1 LADVVLPDG
10 AKIAYDEYDFT
21 APWEPAEPI
30 ILVHG
35 FSKNRRF
42 WYSWIPELAAHYRV
56 IRIDLRGHG
65 DSSPIARESF
75 QMGLRPF
82 SQDLAHVLDGLG
94 LKSAHFVM
102 AEFSSAVA
110 IDFANGFGD
119 RIRSL
124 TLPGFGHNYTAAT
137 YDSAEWARLASQEG
151 AEAWARATNKY
162 RLPADADP
170 KLREW
175 YIREQSRMPGWF
187 LAALFSWAPGL
198 DLTNQLAG
206 IKVPTLILAGS
217 AAAQGTIGQTRLA
230 ADAIPKCRLVVLDGM
245 PFNVMTA
252 APEQCVAATLQFLND
267 VRRRAP

>member
-1 LADVVLPDG
+1 MSKVGLPDG
-10 AKIAYDEYDFT
+10 ATIAYDEYDFT
-21 APWEPAEPI
+21 APWEAADPV

-42 WYSWIPELAAHYRV
+42 WYNWIPALAAQYRV
-56 IRIDLRGHG
+56 IRIDQRGHG
-65 DSSPIARESF
+65 DSSEVARDSF

-102 AEFSSAVA
+102 AEFTSAVA
-110 IDFANGFGD
+110 IDFANAFGD

-137 YDSAEWARLASQEG
+137 YDSAEWTRLASQEG

-170 KLREW
+170 NLREW

-187 LAALFSWAPGL
+187 LASLFSWAPSL
-198 DLTNQLAG
+198 DLTDQLPG
-206 IKVPTLILAGS
+206 VKVPTLILAGS

-230 ADAIPKCRLVVLDGM
+230 AEAMPNCRLVVLDGM

-252 APEQCVAATLQFLND
+252 APEQCVAATLQFLKD
-267 VRRRAP
+267 VRNGAL